1 VSKFSVLRDI
11 LALADITA
19 QQKLVL
25 VAMNQYGDSQGRNIY
40 PAIETVAKLASL
52 SARQV
57 RRHIKTLRQLG
68 YLSPQGK
75 GRNNT
80 TRYTLSV
87 PTSRTPV
94 SQPGGHPRPTNTLNN
109 PLTSPEEERDSY
121 FNAGSGWSG
130 DSQPRYHRRTRQ
142 ELIEKGERER
152 KARQARLA
160 GDHRPKA

>member
-40 PAIETVAKLASL
+40 PAIETIAKLACL

-87 PTSRTPV
+87 PTRGTPV
-94 SQPGGHPRPTNTLNN
+94 SQPGGRPRPTNTLKS
-109 PLTSPEEERDSY
+109 PLTSPGEEKDSY
-121 FNAGSGWSG
+121 FNSGSGWSG
-130 DSQPRYHRRTRQ
+130 DSKPRYHRRTRQ
-142 ELIEKGERER
+142 ELIDEGERER
-152 KARQARLA
+152 KARQARIA
-160 GDHRPKA
+160 ARNKR

>member
-1 VSKFSVLRDI
+1 MTKFQIIRDI
-11 LALADITA
+11 LALGDVSA

-25 VAMNQYGDSQGRNIY
+25 IAMNQYGDSHGRNIY
-40 PAIETVAKLASL
+40 PAIETIAKLTSL

-87 PTSRTPV
+87 LTRGTPV
-94 SQPGGHPRPTNTLNN
+94 AQPGGRPRPTNTLDN

-121 FNAGSGWSG
+121 LNAGSGWSG
-130 DSQPRYHRRTRQ
+130 DTNTRYHRRTRQ
-142 ELIEKGERER
+142 ELADEEDRER
-152 KARQARLA
+152 AAMRARLDA
-160 GDHRPKA
+160 RRTR

>member
-1 VSKFSVLRDI
+1 MSKFSVLRDI

>member
-1 VSKFSVLRDI
+1 VLRDI
-11 LALADITA
+11 LALEDVSA

-25 VAMNQYGDSQGRNIY
+25 IAMNQFGDSQGRNIY

-87 PTSRTPV
+87 PTRGTPV
-94 SQPGGHPRPTNTLNN
+94 TQPGGRPRPTNTLKS
-109 PLTSPEEERDSY
+109 PLTSPEGKDSY
-121 FNAGSGWSG
+121 FDVGSG

-142 ELIEKGERER
+142 ELIDKSERER
-152 KARQARLA
+152 KASQARIA